1 MFSYIISGVLILVIS
16 LYYYVTRTF
25 NYWTSRNV
33 AGPKPLPLFGNI
45 MESALRKKN
54 IALVMHKI
62 YLDYPKEK
70 LVGVYRMTTPCV
82 LVRDLEVIKHVMIK
96 DFDMF
101 EDRGIEFS
109 KEGYGANLFH
119 SDGET
124 WRALRNRFTPI
135 FTSRKLK
142 NMLYLMTDRGD
153 KFVQGVEKIV
163 KEQPEQAVLKHIQL
177 YTIATISA
185 CAFGIDIDKLGKTLD
200 SLYKLDEMALN
211 TNFFSEL
218 DMMFPGILKH
228 MTYTIYPALARE
240 IFDGLIKNVITERNG
255 KPSNRNDFIDLILAL
270 KEKGEIEASKINTDD
285 KIKPLE
291 LTESVMAAQ
300 AFIFFLGGY
309 ETSSTTMTYMMYQ
322 LALNPDIQNKMIE
335 EIDEVLERCNGDV
348 TYETLN
354 ELTYMEKVFDET
366 LRMYPIV
373 DPLQR
378 NAKNDYKVPGTD
390 VVIKKGQTVLVSP
403 RSLHYDE
410 QYYPEPHK
418 FDPERFSPEAVGE
431 RHSCAYIPFGVGPRN
446 CIGMRFA
453 KVQSRVC
460 LLKFFSKFRV
470 EATKQTPKVIEYDP
484 RRTTVSPVGGI
495 PLNIIRRK

>member
-1 MFSYIISGVLILVIS
+1 MLSYIVTGLFILLLS

-25 NYWTSRNV
+25 GYWTSRNV
-33 AGPKPLPLFGNI
+33 AGPKPKPLFGNI

-54 IALVMHKI
+54 IALIMHEI
-62 YLDYPKEK
+62 YQDYPKEK
-70 LVGVYRMTTPCV
+70 LVGIYRMTTPCV
-82 LVRDLEVIKHVMIK
+82 LVRDLEVIKHIMIK

-153 KFVQGVEKIV
+153 KFVQGIERIV
-163 KEQPEQAVLKHIQL
+163 KDEPEQAVLKHVQL

-200 SLYKLDEMALN
+200 SLFKLDEMALN
-211 TNFFSEL
+211 TNYFSEL

-240 IFDGLIKNVITERNG
+240 IFDGIIKNVITERNG

-270 KEKGEIEASKINTDD
+270 KEKGEIEASRTNTED

-309 ETSSTTMTYMMYQ
+309 ETSSTTMTFMMYQ

-335 EIDEVLERCNGDV
+335 EI
-348 TYETLN
+348 
-354 ELTYMEKVFDET
+354 
-366 LRMYPIV
+366 V
-373 DPLQR
+373 DPLHR
-378 NAKNDYKVPGTD
+378 NAKHDYKVPGTD
-390 VVIKKGQTVLVSP
+390 VVIQKGQTVLVSP

-410 QYYPEPHK
+410 QYYPNPHK

-470 EATKQTPKVIEYDP
+470 EATKHTPKVIKYDP
-484 RRTTVSPVGGI
+484 KRTTVSPVGGI